1 MRPEQD
7 GRCVVAELGR
17 RRSPGLDST
26 LRAAA
31 ERGLAAT
38 TRATGDY
45 DRRLALPRLIG
56 LDPRELAEDGPA
68 LRRRIVTRLAQ
79 ALRAERRRGRAGH
92 WTYDLNRHI
101 ALLQALQAEQDGR
114 RPAAGR

>member
-1 MRPEQD
+1 M
-7 GRCVVAELGR
+7 
-17 RRSPGLDST
+17 
-26 LRAAA
+26 
-31 ERGLAAT
+31 
-38 TRATGDY
+38 
-45 DRRLALPRLIG
+45 PRLIG

-79 ALRAERRRGRAGH
+79 ALRAERRRGRAGP

-114 RPAAGR
+114 RPAAGT

>member
-1 MRPEQD
+1 MRLEQD
-7 GRCVVAELGR
+7 GRSVVAELGR
-17 RRSPGLDST
+17 RRSPGLT
-26 LRAAA
+26 AALRAAA
-31 ERGLAAT
+31 ERGLAVT
-38 TRATGDY
+38 TRGTEGY
-45 DRRLALPRLIG
+45 DRGLALPRLIG

-114 RPAAGR
+114 RPAAGT